1 MSTKKP
7 TFLEV
12 HCEKI
17 LVAIF
22 SLLLVS
28 AIVWQLLFLQ
38 IGVKVG
44 SESVGLVDLEQKLDK
59 KEREVSQKLEPTAPL
74 QIEIPEQKKIQSS
87 EIFQRERV
95 IGLAP
100 KSSLPPNQPSFSG
113 LLEGGSISNNQWFYE
128 PKFVA
133 GKMGGVSITSDAVDL
148 SQLSAEDLKL
158 EFFNQFLPPKSSD
171 VVWAT
176 PWIVVDLA
184 SMRKEFTRSNLVP
197 PPVKEAIPKPW
208 VNDSLYVLDLV
219 FERRER
225 LGNKS
230 WSDSKV
236 IIINPVPMQESWR
249 PAIESKDSNASTRDT
264 VFLNLSDFDMQMDV
278 FQPSIFPMK
287 GKNFIE
293 PSIHANESEPIDA
306 TPEELDRKAFEKKN
320 AKALSTLERLQ
331 IELKKAGGRL
341 EPPAG
346 GDSGSNG
353 SDKSKSKGGGGGF
366 GFGGGG
372 NMKKGD
378 AGNGD
383 SAEDQADKELRIRL
397 TKKVDQAT
405 KAFESLSSE
414 FAKKYP
420 AAIEEKKELAK
431 NPTQTSKT
439 FKDVSEILAWTH
451 DFDVQEGSTYQYR
464 TTVKIYNPFFTRK
477 ILLVP
482 EQQRLSSGLAVS
494 STTSEWGEEVT
505 IPSATSF
512 FLTRGSARDGIGGR
526 RISIDLFRYSSGVLR
541 STSEDLKL
549 GDPVGSVVGAK
560 DAAIDFSTL
569 WYVADIFD
577 DAGSDVTGGILAVFQ
592 RRTNTGELA
601 QEIRSL
607 SDKDSE
613 IYKEFKKQLPEAQPK
628 KVDPKTPKA

>member
-1 MSTKKP
+1 
-7 TFLEV
+7 
-12 HCEKI
+12 
-17 LVAIF
+17 
-22 SLLLVS
+22 
-28 AIVWQLLFLQ
+28 
-38 IGVKVG
+38 
-44 SESVGLVDLEQKLDK
+44 
-59 KEREVSQKLEPTAPL
+59 
-74 QIEIPEQKKIQSS
+74 
-87 EIFQRERV
+87 
-95 IGLAP
+95 
-100 KSSLPPNQPSFSG
+100 
-113 LLEGGSISNNQWFYE
+113 
-128 PKFVA
+128 
-133 GKMGGVSITSDAVDL
+133 MGGVSITSDAVDL

-225 LGNKS
+225 LENNT
-230 WSDSKV
+230 WSEPKV
-236 IIINPVPMQESWR
+236 INPVPMQESWR

-482 EQQRLSSGLAVS
+482 EQQPLSSVLAVS

-512 FLTRGSARDGIGGR
+512 FMTRGSARDGIGGR